1 MGQAVTPTIE
11 IVAMAPRDIP
21 AVVAL
26 DEQVYPNPWSVAT
39 WRKELAAP
47 DRFHLVAFTEDGAG
61 PSVVGHAGLLF
72 MLDEAHVTTVAVH
85 PDHGGRGLGSRLLLR
100 LLDEATLEQAAA
112 ATLEVRA
119 ADRRTQRIYGRF
131 GFRPAGIR
139 SGYYSKPTDDAV
151 VMWLH
156 ELCAEPAQLRLDEL
170 REALFPQEFETGQG
184 AIDEC

>member
-1 MGQAVTPTIE
+1 MTPTIE
-11 IVAMAPRDIP
+11 IVAMAARDIP

-26 DEQVYPNPWSVAT
+26 DDVVYPNPWSVVT
-39 WRKELAAP
+39 WRKELAAR
-47 DRFHLVAFTEDGAG
+47 DRFHLVALGEDGEDGEG
-61 PSVVGHAGLLF
+61 PFVIGHAGLLF

-85 PDHGGRGLGSRLLLR
+85 PDHSGRGLGSRLLLR
-100 LLDEATLEQAAA
+100 LLDEATSHEAAA

-139 SGYYSKPTDDAV
+139 SGYYNKPIDDAV

-156 ELCAEPAQLRLDEL
+156 DLCDEPAQLRLDEI
-170 REALFPQEFETGQG
+170 REALFPHESETEQG
-184 AIDEC
+184 SN